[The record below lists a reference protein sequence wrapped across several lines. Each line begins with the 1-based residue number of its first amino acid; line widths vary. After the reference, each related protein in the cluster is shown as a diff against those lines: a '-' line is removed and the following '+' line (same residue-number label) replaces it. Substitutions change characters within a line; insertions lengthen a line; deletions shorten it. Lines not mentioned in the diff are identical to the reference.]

1 MTMNKKSTMV
11 MQDFV
16 FGGIE
21 TDSSLLLETEQNRW
35 RGIRHLYQA
44 MPLDPKPGEAVSL
57 TVTVGQDVHVDR
69 LTAYVT
75 TDGSDP
81 EGSMGVAR
89 NGFAVPLHRVDV
101 KWQPLVW
108 DYVEIWQG
116 EIPGQPDGALV
127 HYRIEGHSQSAT
139 RNSPFS
145 IWSREMNMDR
155 TQEQAALYG
164 YHVDEFEPPTWAR
177 EAILYQIFVDRF
189 ARGITGEA
197 VKDGWLTP
205 AEMNKFMGGDLQGIT
220 ARLDYIADLGATAVW
235 LTPIFVASSYHAYDT
250 ADYFEIDPRFGT
262 KEDLRAL
269 VQAAHARGLRVILD
283 FVANH
288 TSSEAPIFKEA
299 LHDPASPYR
308 DWFTFDAS
316 YKHGYRSFFDVASMP
331 QFNVDNRE
339 VRRFLCDAAA
349 YWLREFDIDGYR
361 LDYAAGPSHSF
372 WSEFGAAC
380 KRAKEDS
387 WLFGEVTGMG
397 DLLRSYAGRLDGC
410 LDFGFA
416 RTVRQLCTG
425 DEPNIPPSR
434 FVTLMER
441 SRRFFPEEYTL
452 PSFLD
457 NHDMNRFLW
466 VAGDDEQ
473 RLRLA
478 LGLLFAFGQQ
488 PILYYG
494 TEIGLGQP
502 RAKGPHREEARHP
515 MPWGKELNN
524 TLLGYTNSLIQ
535 LRKQHPALVYGEIQ
549 THLLDEERQLW
560 LARRSHGDDVLW
572 IAVNV
577 GGRDQPILLPS
588 ASFVDL
594 LTGEQIHMEWVLSKQ
609 SVRFLLDDKALLPT

>member
-1 MTMNKKSTMV
+1 MKKSSAV

-16 FGGIE
+16 FGGVE
-21 TDSSLLLETEQNRW
+21 TDSALLLETEQNRW
-35 RGIRHLYQA
+35 RGIRHLHQA
-44 MPLDPKPGEAVSL
+44 MPLDPRPGELVTLS
-57 TVTVGQDVHVDR
+57 VTVGQDVHVDQV
-69 LTAYVT
+69 TAYVT

-81 EGSMGVAR
+81 KGHGGVAE
-89 NGFAVPLHRVDV
+89 NGFAISLQRIDTQ
-101 KWQPLVW
+101 WQPLVW

-116 EIPGQPDGALV
+116 EIPGQPEGTLV
-127 HYRIEGHSQSAT
+127 HYRIEGHSQFT
-139 RNSPFS
+139 DCNSQFS
-145 IWSREMNMDR
+145 TWSREMNMDR
-155 TQEQAALYG
+155 TQEEATLYG
-164 YHVDEFEPPTWAR
+164 YHVDDFEPPTWAR

-189 ARGITGEA
+189 ARGAEGKQ
-197 VKDGWLTP
+197 VKDGWLSP
-205 AEMNKFMGGDLQGIT
+205 AEMNEFMGGDLQGIT

-262 KEDLRAL
+262 KEDLRTL
-269 VQAAHARGLRVILD
+269 VLAAHARGLRVILD

-288 TSSEAPIFKEA
+288 TSTEADFFVQA
-299 LHDPASPYR
+299 LKDPTSRYR
-308 DWFTFDAS
+308 DWFTFDSS
-316 YKHGYRSFFDVASMP
+316 YKHGYRCFFDVASMP

-349 YWLREFDIDGYR
+349 YWLMEFDVDGYR

-380 KRAKEDS
+380 KRAKGDS

-416 RTVRQLCTG
+416 RTVRQLCAG
-425 DEPNIPPSR
+425 DEPTIPISR

-441 SRRFFPEEYTL
+441 SRSFFPERFTL

-466 VAGDDEQ
+466 VAEGSEQ

-478 LGLLFAFGQQ
+478 LGLLFAFGNQ

-494 TEIGLGQP
+494 TEIDLGQP
-502 RAKGPHREEARHP
+502 RSKGPHREEARHP
-515 MPWGKELNN
+515 MRWGVEQNVALFD
-524 TLLGYTNSLIQ
+524 YTKKLIR
-535 LRKQHPALVYGEIQ
+535 LRKEHPALICGDIL
-549 THLLDEERQLW
+549 THLLDEEHHLW
-560 LARRSHGDDVLW
+560 LATRTYGEDLVW
-572 IAVNV
+572 VAVNA
-577 GGRDQPILLPS
+577 GARKHAIPLRQHSL
-588 ASFVDL
+588 VDL
-594 LTGEQIHMEWVLSKQ
+594 LTGEHFDTTCPMPGR
-609 SVRFLLDDKALLPT
+609 SVRFLVQGS